1 MSIDGFRKDFP
12 DQKRPQYTLTP
23 GFGLLLHPMN
33 PINPAFLPQQWLRI
47 SVLALFLA
55 FSACSKSDKP
65 EPPTNT
71 GLPVRAID
79 ASLLGQVRQSG
90 VAVYNAE
97 GIQEDMLLTLKHA
110 GVNTIRLR
118 VWNHPADGHCSPE
131 EVKSLS
137 AEIKSLGM
145 KVWLSVHYSDTWAD
159 PGQQTKPLLWQNLS
173 FNQLKDSVYWFTKG
187 LVTAIQPDYIQIGNE
202 INNGLLWPDGQA
214 AHSVQMLEMLAE
226 GARAVRESNATTRI
240 LIHYAGQDKAI
251 DFLDRIKLLDYDIL
265 GLSYYPLWHGRN
277 TDSLQMQLNS
287 IASIVNKDVVIAET
301 SYPFSLGWNDWT
313 NNVIGDTSQLIPSYP
328 PTPQGQLDFLEKI
341 RSMITHTPKGIG
353 FCYWGG
359 EWISFKGS
367 QATNGSTWEN
377 QALWDF
383 GNKALPALDAFR
395 P

>member
-1 MSIDGFRKDFP
+1 
-12 DQKRPQYTLTP
+12 
-23 GFGLLLHPMN
+23 MN
-33 PINPAFLPQQWLRI
+33 PIHPAFLSQQWLRI
-47 SVLALFLA
+47 SVLVLFLA
-55 FSACSKSDKP
+55 LSACSKTDKP
-65 EPPTNT
+65 EPPADT

-79 ASLLGQVRQSG
+79 VSFLEQIRQSG

-118 VWNHPADGHCSPE
+118 VWNHPAAGHCSPE
-131 EVKSLS
+131 EVQSLS
-137 AEIKSLGM
+137 TEIKSLGM
-145 KVWLSVHYSDTWAD
+145 KVWLTVHYSDTWAD
-159 PGQQTKPLLWQNLS
+159 PGQQTKPLLWQNIS
-173 FNQLKDSVYWFTKG
+173 FNQLKDSVYRFTKA
-187 LVTAIQPDYIQIGNE
+187 LVSAIQPDYIQIGNE
-202 INNGLLWPDGQA
+202 INNGLLWPDGNA
-214 AHSVQMLEMLAE
+214 AHSVQMLELLAE
-226 GARAVRESNATTRI
+226 GVRAVRESNATTRI
-240 LIHYAGQDKAI
+240 MIHYAGQDKAI
-251 DFLDRIKLLDYDIL
+251 DFLERIKLLDYDII

-287 IASIVNKDVVIAET
+287 IASKANKDVVIAET

-313 NNVIGDTSQLIPSYP
+313 NNVIGDTSQLIPAYP

-341 RSMITHTPKGIG
+341 RFIINNTPKGIG